1 MKTSFKKFTSFIILI
16 VTCQTTFAQWDR
28 VVVNFDKKGVRHGY
42 FEVQDSLQSAYG
54 FGLMISR
61 TENGLVSDLII
72 EGAAMRSDKIK
83 AQDTIQ
89 GFEIENN
96 FISFAELGHEKAMEL
111 MKKNDELIFII
122 KSYAL
127 NNIVKVNLHKSNELL
142 RTREYDG
149 VTIKG
154 NFNHGKMHG
163 LWYTYDFK
171 GNLVNTREY
180 KKDKEIK
187 CQGDCTY
194 PPFADYY

>member
-1 MKTSFKKFTSFIILI
+1 MKTTFKKFTCLIILI
-16 VTCQTTFAQWDR
+16 ITCQTTFAQWDR
-28 VVVNFDKKGVRHGY
+28 RVENFDKKGVRHGY
-42 FEVQDSLQSAYG
+42 FEVQDSLQSLYG
-54 FGLMISR
+54 FGLMISS

-72 EGAAMRSDKIK
+72 EGPAMRSDKIK
-83 AQDTIQ
+83 SQDTIQ

-111 MKKNDELIFII
+111 MKNNDELIFII
-122 KSYAL
+122 KSYSL
-127 NNIVKVNLHKSNELL
+127 NNVVKVTLHKSNQLL
-142 RTREYDG
+142 RTSEHDG

-154 NFNHGKMHG
+154 NYNHGKMHG
-163 LWYTYDFK
+163 LWYPYDFK

-194 PPFADYY
+194 PPYADFY